1 MLAEILPIA
10 VDDSFKGLDQFGVNA
25 SRATGDKHFQH
36 TLQLSL
42 SEVED
47 RVGTEKSEESVNRL
61 DVEQCLRVR
70 EEKEGNGQ
78 RGDEEQKPLLSEAL
92 LRCDEQW
99 FQLRLRLRHEVLHK
113 EHLVLRRCREDVA
126 KERQPAALGA
136 CGVGVVEDA
145 GENGVARGE
154 RGGVFEEEL
163 EENRKVAVESAV
175 GGEATEERIVELRL
189 LYEGREGRE
198 QREKERLGEVVP
210 VVEGAQRQ
218 ANGERVIEVCILGGG
233 GEEGGGGGDEEEEL
247 VPELKNEVRT
257 ERIRD
262 MCETV
267 CDGVIYSSD
276 GLLR

>member
-1 MLAEILPIA
+1 M
-10 VDDSFKGLDQFGVNA
+10 F
-25 SRATGDKHFQH
+25 
-36 TLQLSL
+36 
-42 SEVED
+42 
-47 RVGTEKSEESVNRL
+47 
-61 DVEQCLRVR
+61 
-70 EEKEGNGQ
+70 
-78 RGDEEQKPLLSEAL
+78 
-92 LRCDEQW
+92 
-99 FQLRLRLRHEVLHK
+99 HK